1 MGQLAYPPSRKLTTP
16 ASRAKARLKGL
27 LERERLEVSEA
38 ERLNP
43 FPTAERFSVSIRGK
57 SDGLVLRIG
66 SDVPWAAVL
75 RDLSDQLN
83 QVDSRAFF
91 QGALLH
97 LDAGGRRIAADEI
110 DELVAL
116 LAQYEIKLASVIDDS
131 SMMQAYLGARDAIP
145 PVERAQ
151 LESLATW
158 RNRNVTS
165 PNQSA
170 VFVRHSLR
178 SGEVFRHTDS
188 LIILGNVPNAAEVV
202 TNGDILVFGRLRG
215 VAHAGA
221 SGNENAVVGALLLTP
236 TQLRISHH
244 VMGHFNS
251 LAQSA
256 NIGELALV
264 SDGRI
269 VIEPWLK

>member
-1 MGQLAYPPSRKLTTP
+1 MGQAAYPSPQKVTP

-38 ERLNP
+38 ERLHP
-43 FPTAERFSVSIRGK
+43 FPTTERFSVSIRGK

-66 SDVPWAAVL
+66 SQVPWDVVL
-75 RDLSDQLN
+75 HDLSDQLN
-83 QVDSRAFF
+83 QVNSRAFF

-97 LDAGGRRIAADEI
+97 LDAGGRRIAPKEI
-110 DELVAL
+110 EELVAL
-116 LAQYEIKLASVIDDS
+116 LATYEITLASVIDDS
-131 SMMQAYLGARDAIP
+131 SMMQAYLGAREAIP

-158 RNRNVTS
+158 RTRNITS

-188 LIILGNVPNAAEVV
+188 LIILGNIPSAAEVV

-221 SGNENAVVGALLLTP
+221 SGNENAVIGALLLTP

-251 LAQSA
+251 SNASA

>member
-1 MGQLAYPPSRKLTTP
+1 MGQLAYPSPQRVTP

-27 LERERLEVSEA
+27 LERERLEVSEH
-38 ERLNP
+38 ERLHP
-43 FPTAERFSVSIRGK
+43 FPIPERFSVSIRGK

-66 SDVPWAAVL
+66 NDVAWDVVL

-83 QVDSRAFF
+83 QVNSRAFF

-97 LDAGGRRIAADEI
+97 LDAGGRRITAQEI
-110 DELVAL
+110 EELVAL
-116 LAQYEIKLASVIDDS
+116 LANYEITLASVIDDS
-131 SMMQAYLGARDAIP
+131 SMMQAYLGIREAIP

-158 RNRNVTS
+158 RTRNITS
-165 PNQSA
+165 PSLSA

-188 LIILGNVPNAAEVV
+188 LVILGNVPNAAEVI

-221 SGNENAVVGALLLTP
+221 SGNDNAVIGALLLTP
-236 TQLRISHH
+236 TQLRIGHH

-251 LAQSA
+251 SATSA
-256 NIGELALV
+256 NIGEIALV